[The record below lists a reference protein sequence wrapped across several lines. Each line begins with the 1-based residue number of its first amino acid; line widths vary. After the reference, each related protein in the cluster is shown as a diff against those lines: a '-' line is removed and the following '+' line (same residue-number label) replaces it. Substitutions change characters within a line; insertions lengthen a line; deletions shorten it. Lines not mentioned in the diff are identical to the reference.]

1 MDTHKLNQINVLKL
15 VKDGYSFRFISKLL
29 NKQPVPDYLIPDKT
43 LLLNIFKNLRSFK
56 AIGEYM
62 GVDDK
67 TIKKWF
73 KYRNLPS
80 TLKEMKK
87 LID

>member
-1 MDTHKLNQINVLKL
+1 MDTNELNKINVLQL
-15 VKDGYSFRFISKLL
+15 VKDGCSFRFISKLL
-29 NKQPVPDYLIPDKT
+29 NKQPVPDSLIPDKT

-67 TIKKWF
+67 TVKKWF
-73 KYRNLPS
+73 KHRNLPS

-87 LID
+87 FID